1 MGGGTMEMWVVE
13 SIVSESIKELL
24 TESKNQS
31 VSY

>member
-24 TESKNQS
+24 NQRINQ
-31 VSY
+31 